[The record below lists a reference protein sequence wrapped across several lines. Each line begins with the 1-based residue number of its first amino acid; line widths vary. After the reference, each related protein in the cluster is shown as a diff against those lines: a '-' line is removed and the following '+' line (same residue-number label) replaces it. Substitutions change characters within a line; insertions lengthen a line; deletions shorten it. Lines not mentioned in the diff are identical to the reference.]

1 MVYINHSG
9 RANNKVVLA
18 LTSFLLF
25 CMSSVVIATVLPFF
39 FAEASPATAFP
50 GSSGVSRIGSF
61 VEFSQQALIPLVV
74 PKLGSYALGYKVIV
88 ILDKHKVTMRETLL
102 MSFTKAMRNLTFS
115 DQEDNNEMK

>member
-1 MVYINHSG
+1 
-9 RANNKVVLA
+9 
-18 LTSFLLF
+18 
-25 CMSSVVIATVLPFF
+25 MSSVVIATVLPFF

-88 ILDKHKVTMRETLL
+88 ILDKHKQWKVFKQWKPWQCNAMQKEANKKR
-102 MSFTKAMRNLTFS
+102 SQKALVY
-115 DQEDNNEMK
+115 